1 METIL
6 LIEHNTSIR
15 ENMSEY
21 FGLAGYKV
29 FETDNGRD
37 GVDIAGEYVPDLILS
52 NLFMPGMDGFQV
64 LRLILDNDITCKIP
78 FIYNTTMS
86 QKKYMVEAFEMG
98 ADYYF
103 IKPFS
108 MEKLMDVIKTSIKC
122 DSRRCRK
129 DYVPEAFVH
138 F

>member
-15 ENMSEY
+15 ENMNEY
-21 FGLAGYKV
+21 LGLAGYKV
-29 FETDNGRD
+29 FETDNGSD
-37 GVDIAGEYVPDLILS
+37 GVDIAREYIPDLIIS
-52 NLFMPGMDGFQV
+52 NLFMPRMDGFQV
-64 LRLILDNDITCKIP
+64 FRLILDNESTCKIP

-86 QKKYMVEAFEMG
+86 QKKYMAEAFDMG

-108 MEKLMDVIKTSIKC
+108 MEKLTNVIKTCIKC
-122 DSRRCRK
+122 ESRRCRK
-129 DYVPEAFVH
+129 EYVPAAFVLS
-138 F
+138 